1 MKKILLILIST
12 VVTSLNAQTYNYLG
26 EFTSDGTPMYL
37 ESPGDIVSTETLQMI
52 DNSLPENYPVP
63 TYNPQYITSGY
74 ETDIKVESKA
84 DIWVTF
90 VSEGAGYRNVLGF
103 YTYPLDNPPTT
114 KPSKEDIT
122 IIFPNVSAL
131 GSGGGLKVGDK
142 VKIGTFEA
150 GTGIGWVL
158 LANAW
163 NSRNAEVGDGHWQLF
178 SNTNFNPE
186 AKEELRHH
194 NVLLADPDNERVI
207 LGFEDIRRD
216 YSSCDNDFND
226 AIFYVTANP
235 YTAIKINNFADIS
248 EANDVTSG
256 NDGGLESNGSLA
268 NLIAKRNFKRKKDGN
283 ALNLSAKQQA
293 FKKSVLRNKGNS
305 SSLIEYVPETGMYS
319 TEIAKVSS
327 PKDLIAVTNAKE
339 IFSVDYYSGDKRV
352 SAVLATQTE
361 GSIYDH
367 SKMICDRLN
376 SSSLEDVRTV
386 TTRGH
391 QIISSKILRATGEKE
406 YTLSFSIKLNDGE
419 NELFSFWNIDQYPA
433 GNYQNFQIW
442 GSSFSQVFA
451 IANFIID
458 KHTSEN
464 GLKSTVKANVV
475 PNVFVKSGTYANG
488 FLTLNIINKTKEK
501 EVLFEGNISRTEV
514 SKYSNE
520 ITTLS
525 LSGDY
530 EEEITIDTGVLF
542 DIGFSIQASENA
554 QKDALYL
561 ADGPWGLDYLNEY
574 ATVNDFYIDAS
585 DDLILDDEMHHV
597 DRNVSVS
604 GSVKGNINLFRHIL
618 PGDQTLDVTNYDA
631 LQFKM
636 MNTQSVEIVIM
647 QEEDRDWNDRIRY
660 TIPANT
666 SEKEHNI
673 SFTNFKDASGN
684 TVEISNIK
692 TVVFSIISNYED
704 TIPFNLD
711 IKEVA
716 FGVNEVL
723 SVNGFSSDSTQKV
736 MNYPNPFTNRTTIKL
751 FESSKSVKIQVF
763 DLMGRS
769 VDVQY
774 IDTDSSTKKVQYN
787 APNLKAGMYKY
798 LLKDDENRIHSGTF
812 IVR

>member
-1 MKKILLILIST
+1 MKKTLLILISI
-12 VVTSLNAQTYNYLG
+12 VVTSLNAQSYKYLG
-26 EFTSDGTPMYL
+26 EYTSNGTPLYL
-37 ESPGDIVSTETLQMI
+37 ESPGDIVSIETLQMI
-52 DNSLPENYPVP
+52 DDSLPENYPVP

-74 ETDIKVESKA
+74 ETDIKIQSKA

-103 YTYPLDNPPTT
+103 YTYPLDNPPTQ

-163 NSRNAEVGDGHWQLF
+163 DSRNVKVGNGHWQLF
-178 SNTNFNPE
+178 SNISFNPE
-186 AKEELRHH
+186 ANEELRHH

-235 YTAIKINNFADIS
+235 YTAIKTNNFADIS
-248 EANDVTSG
+248 EAYNITSG

-268 NLIAKRNFKRKKDGN
+268 NLVAKRNFKRKKEGN
-283 ALNLSAKQQA
+283 ILNLSGKQ
-293 FKKSVLRNKGNS
+293 KKFSKSALKSKGTSN
-305 SSLIEYVPETGMYS
+305 SLIDYIPETGMYK
-319 TEIAKVSS
+319 TEIAKISS
-327 PKDLIAVTNAKE
+327 PEDLIGITNAKE

-386 TTRGH
+386 TTKGH

-406 YTLSFSIKLNDGE
+406 YTLSFSIKLNDAE

-458 KHTSEN
+458 KHTSEK
-464 GLKSTVKANVV
+464 GLKSTKVANVV
-475 PNVFVKSGTYANG
+475 PNVFVKSGSYSNG

-501 EVLFEGNISRTEV
+501 EVIFESNISRTEV
-514 SKYSNE
+514 SKHTNE
-520 ITTLS
+520 LTTLS
-525 LSGDY
+525 LSGVY
-530 EEEITIDTGVLF
+530 EEQIYIETGILF
-542 DIGFSIQASENA
+542 DIGFSIQPSEND

-585 DDLILDDEMHHV
+585 DDFTLDDEKHHV

-604 GSVKGNINLFRHIL
+604 GSVKGNVNLFRHIL
-618 PGDQTLDVTNYDA
+618 PGDQTLNVTNYEA

-636 MNTQSVEIVIM
+636 MNNQPVEIVIM

-666 SEKEHNI
+666 SEQEYTI
-673 SFTNFKDASGN
+673 SFADFTDASGN
-684 TVEISNIK
+684 TVEITNIK
-692 TVVFSIISNYED
+692 TLVFSVISNYQN
-704 TIPFNLD
+704 TIPFQIA

-716 FGVNEVL
+716 FGANAVL
-723 SVNGFSSDSTQKV
+723 SVDNFSTNLNQKV
-736 MNYPNPFTNRTTIKL
+736 KNYPNPFTNSTTIQL
-751 FESSKSVKIQVF
+751 FANSTSVQIKVF

-769 VDVQY
+769 VDVQN
-774 IDTDSSTKKVQYN
+774 IDTDSSSKKVQYN
-787 APNLKAGMYKY
+787 APNLKTGIYKY
-798 LLKDDENRIHSGTF
+798 LLKDDDNNIHSGTF